1 MLKNIF
7 AGKISGK
14 GTTQAIVVV
23 SGLPRSGTSMMMKML
38 AEGGLPLITD
48 EIRSADGDNP
58 NGYFEYEPA
67 KQLTN
72 GDDQWL
78 TDARGK
84 VVKIISALLEYLPAR
99 HHYKIL
105 FMEREIHEILASQKK
120 MLAHRGESSDISDAE
135 MEQQF
140 REHLSAVKFWLAR
153 QPNVDVSYI
162 DYNRLLTEPKKYCRS
177 IADFI
182 AMSVDLQKMESVPDR
197 NLYRNRTP
205 QNRAN
210 SIS

>member
-1 MLKNIF
+1 M
-7 AGKISGK
+7 
-14 GTTQAIVVV
+14 
-23 SGLPRSGTSMMMKML
+23 
-38 AEGGLPLITD
+38 TD
-48 EIRSADGDNP
+48 EIRGADDDNP

-78 TDARGK
+78 MNAGGK
-84 VVKIISALLEYLPAR
+84 VVKIISALLEYLPKR

-120 MLAHRGESSDISDAE
+120 MLAHRGERSDASDIE

-153 QPNVDVSYI
+153 QPNVEVHYI
-162 DYNRLLTEPKKYCRS
+162 DYNQLLAEPEKYCRS

-182 AMSVDLQKMESVPDR
+182 AVPVDLQKMKSVPDR
-197 NLYRNRTP
+197 NLYRNRTATN
-205 QNRAN
+205 QAD